1 MWGVCEHHGVVA
13 PREVHGTA
21 LPAPPPRHHRRPR
34 YSHARLEALTPPA
47 GPLRSRPQG
56 HRPHLSRSP
65 CPCSQERDRSL
76 VTLALPL
83 VTPDTAQT
91 RVPRARLATGRGG
104 QGLRRPLRS
113 QPRLR
118 HSRAPCGPSPNSGT
132 AHRPPLQPRP
142 PGRRRS
148 FKENQTSH
156 APALLK
162 RFWGS
167 QHPRGQAPLAWPLP
181 VSSEGPR
188 PCPLSAGCPTRSHR
202 HLLPRAS
209 PHGAPA
215 PRSPWGLRVPTH
227 TLQAFLTPRVPGPAG
242 RSPRANPLS
251 RRREARATA
260 APHCPG
266 HRDHEGHRWH

>member
-1 MWGVCEHHGVVA
+1 M
-13 PREVHGTA
+13 
-21 LPAPPPRHHRRPR
+21 
-34 YSHARLEALTPPA
+34 
-47 GPLRSRPQG
+47 
-56 HRPHLSRSP
+56 
-65 CPCSQERDRSL
+65 
-76 VTLALPL
+76 
-83 VTPDTAQT
+83 PDTTQT

-104 QGLRRPLRS
+104 QGLRQPLRS

-118 HSRAPCGPSPNSGT
+118 HSRAPCGPSPDSGA

-148 FKENQTSH
+148 FTENQTSH

-215 PRSPWGLRVPTH
+215 PHSPWGLRVPTH

-251 RRREARATA
+251 RRA
-260 APHCPG
+260 APATVTTKDTGGTDRPRGTRRLRCRPPRARPTHRPG
-266 HRDHEGHRWH
+266 RTLPLSGDADCSSLSACGKRGDYRTQRDKEGTRGAPGGARPRRLVTEDEEKRTKVPETRTQE